1 MKNAWLESSA
11 RIGPSVGPVQAKMA
25 EMLVWVHDLDQYE
38 HPYHLKPGK

>member
-25 EMLVWVHDLDQYE
+25 ENARMG
-38 HPYHLKPGK
+38 P